1 MSQIVSK
8 FQELGLTLPACPAPV
23 AAYVPATRFGDTI
36 IVSGQL
42 PSVKGDFSAFTGVV
56 PLDLIDMPADILQG
70 FHVQGV
76 QGPLAFPPA
85 GDDSG
90 FRQHL
95 HIVGQSGL
103 GDFKTFQQYAAAHFP
118 AGKHIHDPKSL
129 RVGNGFQHFCCIDIN
144 LLHYAPHIEF
154 FLCFHH
160 NRKIE
165 KSQYVFC
172 PYLG

>member
-1 MSQIVSK
+1 MSAMTFIS
-8 FQELGLTLPACPAPV
+8 
-23 AAYVPATRFGDTI
+23 
-36 IVSGQL
+36 
-42 PSVKGDFSAFTGVV
+42 VV
-56 PLDLIDMPADILQG
+56 PLDLIDMLTDVLQR

-118 AGKHIHDPKSL
+118 AGKQIDNPDPFGIGQSFEYFG
-129 RVGNGFQHFCCIDIN
+129 VVSV
-144 LLHYAPHIEF
+144 LLVHALTSSSGSSVMII
-154 FLCFHH
+154 LL
-160 NRKIE
+160 
-165 KSQYVFC
+165 V
-172 PYLG
+172 